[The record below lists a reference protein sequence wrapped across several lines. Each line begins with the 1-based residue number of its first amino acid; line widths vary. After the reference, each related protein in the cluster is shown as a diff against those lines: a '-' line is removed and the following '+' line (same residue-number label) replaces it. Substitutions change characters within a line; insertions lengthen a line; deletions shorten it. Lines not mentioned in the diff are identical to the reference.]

1 MKVRN
6 ILITTFLLLITLEL
20 INADNS
26 IKKNLAQKEKRFMGE
41 VENGKRRADDEKEN
55 EGNNESTTIDTKEV
69 ETSTP
74 STNIDTT
81 NAPSTIVE
89 KDNKDNNGIPGEQEE
104 ENPLDNEIGSFM
116 EYELCKEML
125 KPSKAFTVV
134 LMVYMALI
142 IVGAILVVVLLKKD
156 LEQ

>member
-26 IKKNLAQKEKRFMGE
+26 FKKNLAQKEKRFMGE
-41 VENGKRRADDEKEN
+41 VENGKRRADDEKES

-74 STNIDTT
+74 STMIDTT

-89 KDNKDNNGIPGEQEE
+89 KDNNGIPGEQEE

>member
-74 STNIDTT
+74 STIIDTT

-89 KDNKDNNGIPGEQEE
+89 KDNNGIPGEQEE

>member
-26 IKKNLAQKEKRFMGE
+26 IKKNFAQKEKRFMGE
-41 VENGKRRADDEKEN
+41 VENGKRRADDEKES

-74 STNIDTT
+74 STMIDTT

-89 KDNKDNNGIPGEQEE
+89 KDNNGIPGEQEE

-142 IVGAILVVVLLKKD
+142 IVGAILVVILLKKD

>member
-6 ILITTFLLLITLEL
+6 ILITTFLLLIALEL

-41 VENGKRRADDEKEN
+41 VENGKRRADDEKES

-74 STNIDTT
+74 STMIDTT

-89 KDNKDNNGIPGEQEE
+89 KDNNGVPGEQEE